1 MIILLM
7 KLESK
12 GSKKV

>member
-1 MIILLM
+1 M

-12 GSKKV
+12 MTENISF